1 MIFQHG
7 CMLLKLIN
15 LTQPHEEIT
24 HTHDQEFHP
33 SETKLQD
40 SACALAYS
48 RVQVDCDVCRDCSI
62 QDSNMLVVLSP
73 MELDGPHVRH
83 LQIRSFGKAPQEAG
97 CPMEVH

>member
-1 MIFQHG
+1 
-7 CMLLKLIN
+7 MLLKLIN

-24 HTHDQEFHP
+24 HTHTHDQEFHP
-33 SETKLQD
+33 SETKLQE

-73 MELDGPHVRH
+73 LSPMELDGPHARH